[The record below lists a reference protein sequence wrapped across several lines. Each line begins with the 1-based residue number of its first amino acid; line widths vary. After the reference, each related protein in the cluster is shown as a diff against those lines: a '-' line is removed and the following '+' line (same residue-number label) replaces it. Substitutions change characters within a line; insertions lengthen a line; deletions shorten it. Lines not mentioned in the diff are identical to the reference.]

1 MTTRVLPKN
10 VLEAEDEIRNERI
23 EIAKAFDAEGNLV
36 FEKRGSQEDSLSF
49 TSEELVLLF
58 YTIFTH
64 NHPYPEGTEQSI
76 SFSEEDVELAA
87 TLELLELRVVTPTR
101 TYSLRPPENGWDAD
115 YWERILKPT
124 FQAIQNTMRRQDLRN
139 IRSGKLTV
147 EQANQGY
154 WNRIWLR
161 TAQALN
167 LIYER
172 ITKDTQ

>member
-1 MTTRVLPKN
+1 MTTRVLPKK

-49 TSEELVLLF
+49 TSEQLVLLF
-58 YTIFTH
+58 GTIVTH
-64 NHPYPEGTEQSI
+64 NHPYPEGTEQSV

-87 TLELLELRVVTPTR
+87 TLELLELRAVTPTH
-101 TYSLRPPENGWDAD
+101 TYSLRPADNGWDAD

-139 IRSGKLTV
+139 IRSGNLTV
-147 EQANQGY
+147 EQANQDY
-154 WNRIWLR
+154 WEKIWLR
-161 TAQALN
+161 TTQALN
-167 LIYER
+167 LRYES
-172 ITKDTQ
+172 IAKNT